1 MERSRITLY
10 CKSGSVANHQHGCP
24 PARLLDTCGINIRAD
39 RLGLS
44 ANWRIILIP
53 TRIVMKPI
61 RIIYFSDVLCVWA
74 YIAQIRLDELQATFQ
89 DKIEIEHHFVPV
101 FGNAREKLVQR
112 WQDRGGLAGYSD
124 HVRSA
129 AKNFDHIT
137 IHPDVWTQVVP
148 ASSTSCHLF
157 LHAIQLLETKG
168 LVDRSQQIFERANWA
183 FRVAFFT
190 KLADISHR
198 TVQFEIAEELGLSID
213 LIQAQ
218 IDSGEAY
225 AQLSKDFD
233 LVKEHTVAVSPTLI
247 FNEGRQRLNGNVG
260 YRVIEANIRELL
272 NNPPGEQSWC

>member
-1 MERSRITLY
+1 
-10 CKSGSVANHQHGCP
+10 
-24 PARLLDTCGINIRAD
+24 
-39 RLGLS
+39 
-44 ANWRIILIP
+44 
-53 TRIVMKPI
+53 MKPI
-61 RIIYFSDVLCVWA
+61 RIIYFSDTLCVWA

-101 FGNAREKLVQR
+101 FGNAREKLEQR
-112 WQDRGGLAGYSD
+112 WQDRGGLSGYSD

-137 IHPDVWTQVVP
+137 IHPDIWQQVVP

-168 LVDRSQQIFERANWA
+168 LVDRSQQIFERSSWA

-198 TVQFEIAEELGLSID
+198 KVQFEIAEELGLPID
-213 LIQAQ
+213 LIQSQ

-225 AQLSKDFD
+225 GQLSKDFD

>member
-1 MERSRITLY
+1 
-10 CKSGSVANHQHGCP
+10 
-24 PARLLDTCGINIRAD
+24 
-39 RLGLS
+39 
-44 ANWRIILIP
+44 
-53 TRIVMKPI
+53 MKPI
-61 RIIYFSDVLCVWA
+61 RIIYFSDALCVWA

-89 DKIEIEHHFVPV
+89 DKIEIEHHFVSV
-101 FGNAREKLVQR
+101 FGNAREKLVSR
-112 WQDRGGLAGYSD
+112 WQDRGGLQGYSD

-129 AKNFDHIT
+129 AKNFNHIT
-137 IHPDVWTQVVP
+137 LHPDVWTQVVP

-157 LHAIQLLETKG
+157 LHAIQLLEAKG
-168 LVDRSQQIFERANWA
+168 LIDRSSQVFDQANWA

-198 TVQFEIAEELGLSID
+198 TVQLEIAEELGLPID

-233 LVKEHTVAVSPTLI
+233 LVKEHTVTVSPTLI

-272 NNPPGEQSWC
+272 SNPPGEQSWC